1 MRLKYVVSEVDDRR
15 RLDGSLPL
23 LTVSIHRGVQPAP
36 SEQAGGDSEYKVC
49 RAGQLVLNRMRA
61 FQGALGVAPVDGLA
75 SPDYAVLEVSAEHS
89 PDFVAYL
96 LRSPWGVAAM
106 AARIRGIGGV
116 ENGNV
121 RTPRINVQDLGE
133 IECSM
138 PNAHDQQK
146 IADFLDCECARI
158 DELQAELRSVAV
170 AAEEGAREALRGLIF
185 DGQVPL
191 APIKFYARTGTGHTP
206 SRTHPEFWIEKDR
219 VVPWFTLAD
228 VNQIRDGRRVVVT
241 DTAERITHVGIAN
254 SSAVLH
260 PAGTVVLSRTASVGF
275 SAIMGVDMAV
285 SQDFMTWTCGPHLEP
300 RYLLWTLRAMQP
312 ELRGLMYGSTHK
324 TIYMPDLEAIRIP
337 LPGLGRQHEIVLEAE
352 RNAASTVPLI
362 DEIAAADA
370 GLAEYRAAR
379 ITEAVTGKVQV
390 SA

>member
-146 IADFLDCECARI
+146 VADFLDRECARI
-158 DELQAELRSVAV
+158 DELQAEIDAYVASLAEPAVSRFAELTLGMPRGRIGYRFEVQLGKMLDEKQIDPDNMSAYLRNRNVQWDRIEMDDIKAMTFSAQDRVKFALQPGDLLVCEGGQPGRSAVWQGEQDDCYFQKALMRVRPRAADSTRFLMWCLRVASERGDF
-170 AAEEGAREALRGLIF
+170 AA
-185 DGQVPL
+185 D
-191 APIKFYARTGTGHTP
+191 GTGSAIQHLP
-206 SRTHPEFWIEKDR
+206 
-219 VVPWFTLAD
+219 
-228 VNQIRDGRRVVVT
+228 
-241 DTAERITHVGIAN
+241 AERLVAT
-254 SSAVLH
+254 
-260 PAGTVVLSRTASVGF
+260 R
-275 SAIMGVDMAV
+275 
-285 SQDFMTWTCGPHLEP
+285 
-300 RYLLWTLRAMQP
+300 
-312 ELRGLMYGSTHK
+312 
-324 TIYMPDLEAIRIP
+324 
-337 LPGLGRQHEIVLEAE
+337 
-352 RNAASTVPLI
+352 VPSC
-362 DEIAAADA
+362 E
-370 GLAEYRAAR
+370 LAEQLRILDEVDALSERARQAGHEATAMRRQLTEYRDAL
-379 ITEAVTGKVQV
+379 ITEAVSGKLPTI
-390 SA
+390 A